1 MRAEAAIC
9 SRRFSHANSLLNS
22 ECFEKDRAFPDNATV
37 NPVLL
42 LLLGSVV
49 LLRSESGHTAESGP
63 QVLNSN
69 LPPYQLT
76 LSGNSFGLFRDYF
89 DLYVIEATTNLVDW
103 QPLVRLLHTNSTAPL
118 VFADT
123 NAARLSHR
131 YAHFIT
137 AFPEPSG
144 PFSVGTFSRLV
155 TDPSRSNRYDIP
167 TNCSFMVSFW
177 YPSVANSGAF
187 PSAYMDA
194 KLAEDPGCMCESG
207 NVDPRVVRRLVAHA
221 VPQAQ
226 IVPGDQRFP
235 VIVYSHG
242 YHGHRKLNTHTVEEL
257 ASHGFIV
264 VALDHCDCVG
274 TVFPDGRYLKGIEA
288 SGDSFAALIPDR
300 IRDTQVVLEEL
311 SRMNATDSLLA
322 RRLDLGRIGAFGMS
336 LGVADT
342 AELGRID
349 DRVKCFALMDGSV
362 LFSSHPNLAKSGLQ
376 KPFLIMKSPTTDEDT
391 ESPVLFKK
399 AIHDAVWLYIEGA
412 NHLTFVDAPWVVQPT
427 FQSRRAAETITACL
441 LSFFSKY
448 LKGQDDHLLDD
459 PSPAYPEVIRFM
471 RK

>member
-1 MRAEAAIC
+1 M
-9 SRRFSHANSLLNS
+9 
-22 ECFEKDRAFPDNATV
+22 

-49 LLRSESGHTAESGP
+49 LLRSKSGHAAESGP
-63 QVLNSN
+63 QVLSSNSN

-76 LSGNSFGLFRDYF
+76 LSGSSSGLFRDYF

-118 VFADT
+118 VFTDT
-123 NAARLSHR
+123 NAAHLSHR
-131 YAHFIT
+131 YSHFLT

-155 TDPSRSNRYDIP
+155 TDPSRSNRYNIP
-167 TNCSFMVSFW
+167 TNSSFMVSFW

-311 SRMNATDSLLA
+311 ARMNATDSLLA